1 MERWRHKMK
10 GSENGAVETHRDVFP
25 DPLHHTDRGRHKR
38 PKEGQRLLVLLV
50 LAAVAERY

>member
-1 MERWRHKMK
+1 MK